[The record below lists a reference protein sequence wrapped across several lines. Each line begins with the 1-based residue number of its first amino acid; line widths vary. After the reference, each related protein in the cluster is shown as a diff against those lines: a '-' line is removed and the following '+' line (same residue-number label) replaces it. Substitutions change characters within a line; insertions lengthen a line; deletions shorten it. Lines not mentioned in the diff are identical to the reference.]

1 MLIQPNFQLNT
12 LPFIIQRNPIM
23 WSKMSL
29 TNLLSVWRCV
39 KGPRLFASFAA
50 EKTSAVLIGMIF
62 WKYSKFQRVMV
73 LLLHKGTGT
82 SFTSEKHKQLTF
94 ISVWIMNGTVLYPL
108 VRWDFFGGFRTT
120 NWACF
125 AWFSQ
130 AMKGHYSSFPFWFKY
145 KIKTLIPPLSSLW
158 NPSLIAAWTNRF
170 TPV

>member
-1 MLIQPNFQLNT
+1 MLIQPSFQLNT
-12 LPFIIQRNPIM
+12 LPFIVQRNPIM

-29 TNLLSVWRCV
+29 TNLLSVWRRV
-39 KGPRLFASFAA
+39 KGPPLFSSFAA
-50 EKTSAVLIGMIF
+50 EKTSAMLIGMIF
-62 WKYSKFQRVMV
+62 WKVFRIPEMV
-73 LLLHKGTGT
+73 LLLHKGTGA

-94 ISVWIMNGTVLYPL
+94 ILVWIMSGTVLYPL

-125 AWFSQ
+125 TWFSQ
-130 AMKGHYSSFPFWFKY
+130 TMKGHYSSFPFWFKY
-145 KIKTLIPPLSSLW
+145 KIKTLLPQLSSLW

>member
-29 TNLLSVWRCV
+29 TNLLSVWRRV
-39 KGPRLFASFAA
+39 KPPTPRFICCW
-50 EKTSAVLIGMIF
+50 ENVAVLIGMIF
-62 WKYSKFQRVMV
+62 WKYSKSHRVMV
-73 LLLHKGTGT
+73 LLLHKGTGA

-94 ISVWIMNGTVLYPL
+94 ILVWIMSGTVPYPL
-108 VRWDFFGGFRTT
+108 VRWDFFGGFKTT

-130 AMKGHYSSFPFWFKY
+130 TMKGHYSSFPFWFKY
-145 KIKTLIPPLSSLW
+145 KIKTLILQLSSLW
-158 NPSLIAAWTNRF
+158 NQSVIAAWTNRF